1 MWEFASLLMT
11 SSDHQRHCQHHR
23 HATHPLMTHTALHR
37 HRSTRHSRSYR
48 HTHDT
53 ASTSISSA
61 PVSTCYRRRRRRR
74 WRVVGSDRSVALE
87 WPRPTACL
95 HRVAMAA
102 LLLTRRSWSVCLVR
116 SRPGGRFH
124 VGSGGRPTDSSTW
137 RSMAWCAGVLSG
149 NLATMS
155 EYGIATSAN
164 PVRHRCETSA

>member
-1 MWEFASLLMT
+1 MRVRKSTDDVQRPSATLPT
-11 SSDHQRHCQHHR
+11 S
-23 HATHPLMTHTALHR
+23 
-37 HRSTRHSRSYR
+37 STRHAPTDDAHRTSPTPLHQTQPLLQTHTRHRLDIDLIRARVYVLPSSSSSLTRSRLGPQRRSR
-48 HTHDT
+48 VT
-53 ASTSISSA
+53 A
-61 PVSTCYRRRRRRR
+61 
-74 WRVVGSDRSVALE
+74 
-87 WPRPTACL
+87 ACL

-102 LLLTRRSWSVCLVR
+102 LLLSRRSWSVCLVR
-116 SRPGGRFH
+116 SRSGGRFH